1 MIKLTLCKENIFF
14 RVANELRFINNDFLE
29 LLRKFLYFIHRL
41 LFI

>member
-14 RVANELRFINNDFLE
+14 RVANELRFRNNHFWE
-29 LLRKFLYFIHRL
+29 LLQKNLYFIHIL